1 MVLDRD
7 DLWWLLWVSAW
18 LSNIYF
24 FVLSSNCPDLHLLE
38 SESFGFLKSWDG
50 RRASVL
56 LLDERVHP
64 HLEDVVLAGVVPQ
77 HVLLVL
83 AKVVALK
90 VRTSVRPGGRHH
102 RVDPLLEVE
111 LGKVVLLLP
120 VLVLRVRHEPA
131 DLALVSRHT
140 HARLFEL
147 LVCLHKNTS

>member
-1 MVLDRD
+1 M
-7 DLWWLLWVSAW
+7 
-18 LSNIYF
+18 
-24 FVLSSNCPDLHLLE
+24 
-38 SESFGFLKSWDG
+38 KSRDG

-83 AKVVALK
+83 AKVVALE
-90 VRTSVRPGGRHH
+90 VRASVRPGGRHH

-111 LGKVVLLLP
+111 LGEVVLLLP

-131 DLALVSRHT
+131 DLALVSRHA

-147 LVCLHKNTS
+147 LVCLRRNTS